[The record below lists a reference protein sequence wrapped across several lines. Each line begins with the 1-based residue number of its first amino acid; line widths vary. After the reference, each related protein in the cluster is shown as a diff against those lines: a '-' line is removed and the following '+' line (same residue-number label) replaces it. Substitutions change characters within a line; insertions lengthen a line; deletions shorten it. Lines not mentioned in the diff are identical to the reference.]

1 MCSRLFPAITNVMLK
16 LSITKIHTKIEEK
29 RGVFLGSWVSQH
41 VSHGRDMIVAVCLIS
56 KTRTAV
62 RDKILLKSILKLQLY
77 HSLDTARALIQ

>member
-1 MCSRLFPAITNVMLK
+1 M
-16 LSITKIHTKIEEK
+16 
-29 RGVFLGSWVSQH
+29 
-41 VSHGRDMIVAVCLIS
+41 SHDRDVIVAVCLIS